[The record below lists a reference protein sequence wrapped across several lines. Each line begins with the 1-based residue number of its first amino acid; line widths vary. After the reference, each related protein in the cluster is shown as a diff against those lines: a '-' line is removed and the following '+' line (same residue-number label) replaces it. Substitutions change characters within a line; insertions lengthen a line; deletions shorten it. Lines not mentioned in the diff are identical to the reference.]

1 MGFYNNKTVLVTL
14 TKENGNTVSKT
25 KLLHVDKILDAE
37 TSGTKVLISYQG
49 DDGRQELLTGTL
61 TLAELNNAINNLP
74 TPGARE
80 LIGVFDCTGGG
91 KTAGAYNFKDLAGN
105 DLVIPDNSRI
115 IDGFYEVTTTFT
127 SATDAATISLGIPTD
142 DVAGVKAATAIST
155 GTTYDAAAPKAV
167 IQDGTLTN
175 ISEKTTADR
184 PFQATV
190 AVETVTAGVMYVWLK
205 IITTA

>member
-14 TKENGNTVSKT
+14 TKEDGNTVSKT
-25 KLLHVDKILDAE
+25 KLLQVDKILDAE

-49 DDGRQELLTGTL
+49 ETGRQELLTGTL
-61 TLAELNNAINNLP
+61 TLTELNNAINNLP

-80 LIGVFDCTGGG
+80 LIGVFDATGGKAIG
-91 KTAGAYNFKDLAGN
+91 THNFKDLAGN

-115 IDGFYEVTTTFT
+115 IDGFYEVTTTFV
-127 SATDAATISLGIPTD
+127 SATDAGTIALSIATD
-142 DVAGVKAATAIST
+142 DVAGLKAAVAIST
-155 GTTYDAAAPKAV
+155 GTTYDAAAPKAI
-167 IQDGTLTN
+167 IQDGTMTN

-184 PFQATV
+184 AVQAVV
-190 AVETVTAGVMYVWLK
+190 AVEALTAGVMYVWLK